1 MTVRTRVP
9 WHIAVPAQRSWTGM
23 FATTMTDTRSRTTRR
38 PAEHNRSSPTVPAGS
53 EQGGSGPSD
62 DVTEL
67 REALRAADRGYR
79 AYLTE
84 LRQGDVE
91 TAADWS
97 TWYAE
102 YLLGLH

>member
-1 MTVRTRVP
+1 
-9 WHIAVPAQRSWTGM
+9 M
-23 FATTMTDTRSRTTRR
+23 FATTMADTQRRTTGR
-38 PAEHNRSSPTVPAGS
+38 PPAHSRSAATVRAAPEPVGTD
-53 EQGGSGPSD
+53 SGRD

-79 AYLTE
+79 GYLAE

-91 TAADWS
+91 PVEDWS

-102 YLLGLH
+102 YLLGLR